1 MSYKVKLLWK
11 IDFAHINM
19 FHIEIGIYSEVLKF
33 LRISQNIII
42 VILIQEKI
50 NPILYKQS
58 ELIIMSVKFGF
69 QHGTNA
75 AYLGLKTKDYL
86 KSIQYCENSGY
97 NSIFMMDHLNSSP
110 MNSEVV
116 SSNVILPIA
125 ASQTEKV
132 KIGSCV
138 TDPHRRH
145 PSQIALDAL
154 TIQRLSNDRFILGI
168 GAGEAMNL
176 NEFGITWDKPASRL
190 IEAVEVIKELWK
202 TTQSSKARVDYTGK
216 FFNLKGARLQYPIKN
231 MPKLWIAAN
240 SPRLIEFTGRVAD
253 GWLPIC
259 NAQSFKNN
267 LEILGK
273 GGRLNEIE
281 KACEVFVVVSK
292 DKPDIAREMGKS
304 FGLAMSVNSHFLE
317 EYNVKL
323 PEKFQHR
330 LIHETLSDMAK
341 SQREAMEFAKENI
354 PEEVIDSLI
363 IFGSPE
369 DCIEQIEEFIK
380 VGVEHFLIEVFGL
393 GNYFQS
399 LELFTDSVLS
409 YFKEIYPVA
418 NY

>member
-1 MSYKVKLLWK
+1 
-11 IDFAHINM
+11 
-19 FHIEIGIYSEVLKF
+19 
-33 LRISQNIII
+33 
-42 VILIQEKI
+42 
-50 NPILYKQS
+50 
-58 ELIIMSVKFGF
+58 MSVKFGF

-75 AYLGLKTKDYL
+75 AFLGLKTKDYL
-86 KSIQYCENSGY
+86 KSIQYCEKHGF
-97 NSIFMMDHLNSSP
+97 NSIFVMDHLNSNP

-176 NEFGITWDKPASRL
+176 NEFGIIWDKPASRL

-202 TTQSSKARVDYTGK
+202 TTQSNDVRVDYNGK
-216 FFNLKGARLQYPIKN
+216 FYNLKKARLQYPTKK
-231 MPKLWIAAN
+231 MPQLWIAAN
-240 SPRLIEFTGRVAD
+240 GPRLIEFTGRVAD

-259 NAQSFKNN
+259 NAQSFKKN
-267 LEILGK
+267 LKILGK
-273 GGRLNEIE
+273 GGRLDEIE
-281 KACEVFVVVSK
+281 KACEVFVVISK
-292 DKPDIAREMGKS
+292 DNPDMARKMGKEA
-304 FGLAMSVNSHFLE
+304 GLSACIHSHYLE

-323 PEKFQHR
+323 PEKYKHR
-330 LIHETLSDMAK
+330 NINETLLDMAK
-341 SQREAMEFAKENI
+341 SQKELIEFAKENI
-354 PEEVIDSLI
+354 PEDIINSMI

-380 VGVEHFLIEVFGL
+380 AGVEHLLIEIFGI
-393 GNYFQS
+393 GNYFKS
-399 LELFTDSVLS
+399 LELFTDSVLN
-409 YFKEIYPVA
+409 YFKELNPV
-418 NY
+418 NSY

>member
-1 MSYKVKLLWK
+1 M
-11 IDFAHINM
+11 
-19 FHIEIGIYSEVLKF
+19 G
-33 LRISQNIII
+33 
-42 VILIQEKI
+42 
-50 NPILYKQS
+50 
-58 ELIIMSVKFGF
+58 VKFGF

-75 AYLGLKTKDYL
+75 AYLGLETKDYL
-86 KSIQYCENSGY
+86 KSILYCEKNGY
-97 NSIFMMDHLNSSP
+97 DSIFMMDHLNSSP

-125 ASQTEKV
+125 ASQTENI

-145 PSQIALDAL
+145 PAQIALDAL

-176 NEFGITWDKPASRL
+176 NEFGIIWDKPASRL

-202 TTQSSKARVDYTGK
+202 TAQSRKGRVDFTGK
-216 FFNLKGARLQYPIKN
+216 YYNLKNARLQYPTKN

-240 SPRLIEFTGRVAD
+240 GPRLIEFTGLIAD
-253 GWLPIC
+253 GWLPMS
-259 NAQSFKNN
+259 NAQSFKKN
-267 LEILGK
+267 LKILGK

-281 KACEVFVVVSK
+281 KACEVYVVISK

-304 FGLAMSVNSHFLE
+304 FGLISTVNSHILE
-317 EYNVKL
+317 DYNIKL

-330 LIHETLSDMAK
+330 LINQTLSEMAK
-341 SQREAMEFAKENI
+341 SQKEVMEFAKENI
-354 PEEVIDSLI
+354 PEEIIDSMV

-369 DCIEQIEEFIK
+369 DCIQQIEEFVK
-380 VGVEHFLIEVFGL
+380 AGVEHLLIEVFGV

-399 LELFTDSVLS
+399 LELFTDTVLS
-409 YFKEIYPVA
+409 YFKETYPVITP
-418 NY
+418 

>member
-1 MSYKVKLLWK
+1 MD
-11 IDFAHINM
+11 I
-19 FHIEIGIYSEVLKF
+19 
-33 LRISQNIII
+33 
-42 VILIQEKI
+42 
-50 NPILYKQS
+50 
-58 ELIIMSVKFGF
+58 KFGF

-75 AYLGLKTKDYL
+75 AYLGLKTKEYL
-86 KSIQYCENSGY
+86 KSIKYCEKSGY
-97 NSIFMMDHLNSSP
+97 DSIFMMDHLNSSP

-202 TTQSSKARVDYTGK
+202 TTLSRKDRADYKGK
-216 FFNLKGARLQYPIKN
+216 FFNLKGARLQYPMKN

-240 SPRLIEFTGRVAD
+240 GPRLIEFTGHVAD
-253 GWLPIC
+253 GWLPVS
-259 NAQSFKNN
+259 NAQSYKKR
-267 LEILGK
+267 LKILGK
-273 GGRLNEIE
+273 AGRLDEIE
-281 KACEVFVVVSK
+281 KACEVYVVISK
-292 DKPDIAREMGKS
+292 DKPDIAREMGRS
-304 FGLAMSVNSHFLE
+304 LGLAMSVSSHILE
-317 EYNVKL
+317 DYNIKV
-323 PEKFQHR
+323 PEEFHHR
-330 LIHETLSDMAK
+330 LLKETLSDMAK
-341 SQREAMEFAKENI
+341 SNSEAFEYAKENI
-354 PEEVIDSLI
+354 PEELIDSLI

-380 VGVEHFLIEVFGL
+380 AGVEHFLIEVFGV

-399 LELFTDSVLS
+399 LELFTDSVLN

-418 NY
+418 TH

>member
-1 MSYKVKLLWK
+1 L
-11 IDFAHINM
+11 D
-19 FHIEIGIYSEVLKF
+19 
-33 LRISQNIII
+33 
-42 VILIQEKI
+42 
-50 NPILYKQS
+50 
-58 ELIIMSVKFGF
+58 VKFGF

-86 KSIQYCENSGY
+86 KSIQYCEKSGY
-97 NSIFMMDHLNSSP
+97 DSIFMMDHLNSSP
-110 MNSEVV
+110 INSEVV

-125 ASQTEKV
+125 ASQTEKL

-190 IEAVEVIKELWK
+190 IEAVEIIKELWK
-202 TTQSSKARVDYTGK
+202 TTQSRKAKVDYTGK

-231 MPKLWIAAN
+231 VPKLWIAAN
-240 SPRLIEFTGRVAD
+240 GPRLIEFTGRVAD

-259 NAQSFKNN
+259 NAQSFKKRLN
-267 LEILGK
+267 ILGK
-273 GGRLNEIE
+273 AGRLDEIE

-304 FGLAMSVNSHFLE
+304 FGLHMSVNSHILE
-317 EYNVKL
+317 DYNVKV
-323 PEKFQHR
+323 PEKFHHR
-330 LIHETLSDMAK
+330 LINETISDMAK
-341 SQREAMEFAKENI
+341 SQNEAIEFAKENI
-354 PEEVIDSLI
+354 PEEIIDSMI
-363 IFGSPE
+363 ISGNPE
-369 DCIEQIEEFIK
+369 DCIEQIEEFIEA
-380 VGVEHFLIEVFGL
+380 GVEHFLVEVFGV

-409 YFKEIYPVA
+409 YFKEIYPA
-418 NY
+418 TTH

>member
-1 MSYKVKLLWK
+1 M
-11 IDFAHINM
+11 D
-19 FHIEIGIYSEVLKF
+19 
-33 LRISQNIII
+33 
-42 VILIQEKI
+42 
-50 NPILYKQS
+50 
-58 ELIIMSVKFGF
+58 VKFGF

-86 KSIQYCENSGY
+86 KSIKYCEKSGY
-97 NSIFMMDHLNSSP
+97 DSIFMMDHLNSSP
-110 MNSEVV
+110 MNSEIV

-154 TIQRLSNDRFILGI
+154 TIQRLSNNRFILGI

-202 TTQSSKARVDYTGK
+202 TTQSRKARIDYTGE
-216 FFNLKGARLQYPIKN
+216 FFNLKGARLQYPMKF

-240 SPRLIEFTGRVAD
+240 GPRLIEFTGRVAD

-259 NAQSFKNN
+259 NAQSYKKR
-267 LEILGK
+267 LKILGK
-273 GGRLNEIE
+273 AGRLDEVD
-281 KACEVFVVVSK
+281 KACEVSVVISK
-292 DKPDIAREMGKS
+292 DNPEMAREMGKS
-304 FGLAMSVNSHFLE
+304 FGLAMSVNSHILE
-317 EYNVKL
+317 DYNIKL
-323 PEKFQHR
+323 PEKLHHR
-330 LIHETLSDMAK
+330 IVNETVSDLVK
-341 SQREAMEFAKENI
+341 SNSEALKFAKENI
-354 PEEVIDSLI
+354 PEELIDSFV

-369 DCIEQIEEFIK
+369 DCIEQIDEFIEA
-380 VGVEHFLIEVFGL
+380 GVEHFLIEVFGV

-399 LELFTDSVLS
+399 LELFTNSVLN

-418 NY
+418 TH

>member
-1 MSYKVKLLWK
+1 M
-11 IDFAHINM
+11 
-19 FHIEIGIYSEVLKF
+19 
-33 LRISQNIII
+33 
-42 VILIQEKI
+42 VI
-50 NPILYKQS
+50 
-58 ELIIMSVKFGF
+58 KFGF

-86 KSIQYCENSGY
+86 KSIQYCEKSGY
-97 NSIFMMDHLNSSP
+97 NSIFMMDHLNSNP

-202 TTQSSKARVDYTGK
+202 TTQSRIVRVDYSGR
-216 FFNLKGARLQYPIKN
+216 FFNLKGARLQYPTKN

-240 SPRLIEFTGRVAD
+240 GPRLIEFTGRIAD

-259 NAQSFKNN
+259 NAESYKKN
-267 LEILGK
+267 LKILGK
-273 GGRLNEIE
+273 GGRLDEIE

-292 DKPDIAREMGKS
+292 DNPEIAREMGRK
-304 FGLAMSVNSHFLE
+304 FGLNASASSH
-317 EYNVKL
+317 YVKL

-330 LIHETLSDMAK
+330 IINETLTGMAK
-341 SQREAMEFAKENI
+341 SQKEVMDFVQENV
-354 PEEVIDSLI
+354 PQEVSDSLI

-369 DCIEQIEEFIK
+369 ECIEQIDEFIEA
-380 VGVEHFLIEVFGL
+380 GVEHFLIEVFGV

-399 LELFTDSVLS
+399 LELFTNSVLN
-409 YFKEIYPVA
+409 YFKE
-418 NY
+418 N